1 MKKVYRKGEAWGACL
16 GVGEGCFQLCALS
29 TDPKLSRGGHR
40 FDSKLINFE
49 FFFSEYAC
57 CHWSL
62 SDLIFFGRRNL
73 FLVSVQNRKKL
84 HSTLIFVLHSQ
95 KKDFG

>member
-49 FFFSEYAC
+49 FFFPSMLAVTGHYQISYSLADEIS
-57 CHWSL
+57 SL
-62 SDLIFFGRRNL
+62 SQFRIERN
-73 FLVSVQNRKKL
+73 F
-84 HSTLIFVLHSQ
+84 TVL
-95 KKDFG
+95 